1 MNYNIYQYSAI
12 WAVVNSEINNEI
24 TCDRLTDQ
32 IMDVLDT
39 LNQETTITRVEVIDE
54 NGRSYVN
61 WNKENIISY
70 QLQDDDTTLKVF
82 VNTATDSMNITEPK
96 PVDISKVLIEGDIA
110 TIMGVKYKK
119 VKEEVKKTPAEKA
132 FYKLYNRYPDVLDDY
147 NNSPWTIFR
156 DAFELGTQEVR
167 GD

>member
-1 MNYNIYQYSAI
+1 
-12 WAVVNSEINNEI
+12 
-24 TCDRLTDQ
+24 
-32 IMDVLDT
+32 MDVLDT

-156 DAFELGTQEVR
+156 DAFEFGTQEVR